1 MIQRALCVRTAVE
14 DYVKSPLA
22 ALITHFILLVE
33 EWQQL
38 EYLCD
43 LLALFYIMTAT
54 LLKLDGSAVH

>member
-1 MIQRALCVRTAVE
+1 MRTAVK
-14 DYVKSPLA
+14 DYVKSPLTT
-22 ALITHFILLVE
+22 LITHFTLSVE